1 MLARIMVIPIA
12 SSMAVALMLRLQ
24 PLMGV
29 NTRLSTPGDDRSPS
43 MARQGVVWIAPG
55 PAGQHQVRWFDLA
68 SGMGGPLPGLNRPD
82 AQPISV
88 SVDAKGS
95 RIALVRSLDGRTE
108 LLLYNRN
115 LASVRPLMLV
125 PAGVPARVALSADGQ
140 QLAVQV
146 SRGGR
151 WEVEVMRVP

>member
-1 MLARIMVIPIA
+1 
-12 SSMAVALMLRLQ
+12 
-24 PLMGV
+24 
-29 NTRLSTPGDDRSPS
+29 
-43 MARQGVVWIAPG
+43 
-55 PAGQHQVRWFDLA
+55 VRWFDLA

>member
-1 MLARIMVIPIA
+1 
-12 SSMAVALMLRLQ
+12 
-24 PLMGV
+24 
-29 NTRLSTPGDDRSPS
+29 
-43 MARQGVVWIAPG
+43 
-55 PAGQHQVRWFDLA
+55 
-68 SGMGGPLPGLNRPD
+68 
-82 AQPISV
+82 
-88 SVDAKGS
+88 
-95 RIALVRSLDGRTE
+95 LVRSLDGRTE

>member
-1 MLARIMVIPIA
+1 MRLASTPLGLVLL
-12 SSMAVALMLRLQ
+12 SGCQGLRLQ

-146 SRGGR
+146 SRCGR